1 MSAPDSAF
9 EPTSA
14 WAGQQR
20 LFVIARAS
28 AAGGGASAILT
39 SQAGPLVQANTTAA
53 IGPIGLDW
61 GLYDLG
67 TYSLRASEYPQANV
81 EVQATLTTVNAS
93 AALDVGAFVM
103 LPDANTWFCQPTQI
117 VPSQYGWPPTVGA
130 SWGVTQSPWT
140 NTFVIDDVLGD
151 QFIYAGQSQTFAPS
165 PVGSVPSSARITP
178 YTRGLIPQPD
188 PKGGLPVIAIL
199 GVGQTVD
206 PTLSPPLSFPTY
218 DVGPLAG
225 ASATNDSSS
234 GTVAW
239 SSPGNATALDG
250 VFATVTCNGGQTSE
264 WLKVMDYGFAIP
276 SNATILGVQVT
287 NYFKTVNLGSGWSSV
302 DTLRLVK
309 AGTIQSGAA
318 TTSGSGGVYS
328 GNELY
333 GQVGSSS
340 DLWGGT
346 WGPSDINNSSFGV
359 AIQTVVSGSGT
370 AELEIDYLSIQVW
383 YTYGSPPVATGV
395 ASQANPQNLRTMAQ
409 VFVQERFRYIA
420 S

>member
-1 MSAPDSAF
+1 
-9 EPTSA
+9 
-14 WAGQQR
+14 
-20 LFVIARAS
+20 
-28 AAGGGASAILT
+28 
-39 SQAGPLVQANTTAA
+39 
-53 IGPIGLDW
+53 
-61 GLYDLG
+61 
-67 TYSLRASEYPQANV
+67 
-81 EVQATLTTVNAS
+81 
-93 AALDVGAFVM
+93 
-103 LPDANTWFCQPTQI
+103 
-117 VPSQYGWPPTVGA
+117 
-130 SWGVTQSPWT
+130 
-140 NTFVIDDVLGD
+140 
-151 QFIYAGQSQTFAPS
+151 
-165 PVGSVPSSARITP
+165 
-178 YTRGLIPQPD
+178 
-188 PKGGLPVIAIL
+188 
-199 GVGQTVD
+199 
-206 PTLSPPLSFPTY
+206 
-218 DVGPLAG
+218 
-225 ASATNDSSS
+225 
-234 GTVAW
+234 
-239 SSPGNATALDG
+239 
-250 VFATVTCNGGQTSE
+250 
-264 WLKVMDYGFAIP
+264 MDYGFAIP